1 MPMERSPPFDRPIPF
16 MTLPNWLKAAAQ
28 CGFDVTPL
36 FAQAG
41 IDIDLIHLESATVRP
56 SQIIQVMTAAVGQ
69 AKRGHF
75 PFALG
80 ETFAFEYMP
89 DVEVF
94 VSTSPTLRQALPV
107 FDLVRAFIN
116 PMLEVDLREDGAVA
130 RLILRSDH
138 PTEATPYFAESLFT
152 AILKFARRLLD
163 QPQPFQRLSLS
174 YPAPSYAA
182 KYRTFFKLPV
192 VFEQRENAIE
202 FDRDLLDRPLRGGV
216 PVLHRQAEYRIERQM
231 AHRPR
236 YTGVTAAV
244 EATLRSK
251 PALLGGG
258 LAATAQ
264 AMAWPSRSLQRRL
277 AEEGESFAALQ
288 ARVRQQ
294 LAMAYLDD
302 DRGDIEALSEHLGF
316 SDRRSFTRA
325 FVRWT
330 GQTPRAFRARGRT
343 ER

>member
-1 MPMERSPPFDRPIPF
+1 
-16 MTLPNWLKAAAQ
+16 MTLPNWLKAAAL

-56 SQIIQVMTAAVGQ
+56 SQIIQVMTAAVAL

-89 DVEVF
+89 DIEVF
-94 VSTSPTLRQALPV
+94 VTTSPTLRQALPV

-116 PMLEVDLREDGAVA
+116 PMLAVDLREDGAVA

-138 PTEATPYFAESLFT
+138 PTEATPYFAESLFA

-163 QPQPFQRLSLS
+163 QQHPFHRLCLT
-174 YPAPSYAA
+174 YPAPAHAA
-182 KYRTFFKLPV
+182 KYRAFFKLPV
-192 VFEQRENAIE
+192 AFEQRENAIE

-216 PVLHRQAEYRIERQM
+216 PVLHRQAEYRIERRM

-236 YTGVTAAV
+236 YSGVTAAV
-244 EATLRSK
+244 EATLRAK

-277 AEEGESFAALQ
+277 AEEGENFAALQ

-302 DRGDIEALSEHLGF
+302 DRGDIEALSDYLGF

-330 GQTPRAFRARGRT
+330 GQTPRAFRAKGRT